1 MNIIRSIRSIDYMP
15 KILPTTSPLKAIQCV
30 PDAPIVIVSTLTPT
44 ITSTMNYRDAENP
57 NIESQLGIVKLLV
70 RYHTACAKKIH
81 PQTHTHI
88 MTFRRRGAVYV
99 NMH

>member
-1 MNIIRSIRSIDYMP
+1 
-15 KILPTTSPLKAIQCV
+15 
-30 PDAPIVIVSTLTPT
+30 
-44 ITSTMNYRDAENP
+44 MNYRDAENP

>member
-70 RYHTACAKKIH
+70 GIILFAQRKSIH
-81 PQTHTHI
+81 RPTPI
-88 MTFRRRGAVYV
+88 S
-99 NMH
+99 

>member
-1 MNIIRSIRSIDYMP
+1 MP

-57 NIESQLGIVKLLV
+57 NHLV
-70 RYHTACAKKIH
+70 ERYPTASAKSEKH
-81 PQTHTHI
+81 
-88 MTFRRRGAVYV
+88 R
-99 NMH
+99 